1 MSVFRDIVFTNWRNK
16 GVALFFA
23 VTIWGV
29 AYQSEFSEETVS
41 IRVALVPKQEAQIIL
56 RKTAARVED
65 GQFRP
70 FDGDIKI
77 LVNGTR
83 KQVEAFKN
91 SVHERFKIEVDA
103 TADTSEKP
111 SKYVFSRQDFRP
123 ETFSLIQ
130 IERFNPPFV
139 LMEFDAREQREL
151 PVKIHYELPSSGLG
165 EELAKVDPD
174 VVLVSG
180 PARLMDKIQVLAE
193 PELGRGQNKL
203 SFDGVV
209 PLKLVPQETDD
220 GLQVSK
226 LVTIDGPS
234 RDAKLAVRLRAKQ
247 AEFPSERI
255 PIRFATPPDFRY
267 TVLFDDREIPVT
279 FRGPEREIKRLQVD
293 VGKPDF
299 FLTFKL
305 PVESLTGEEEGLTF
319 AEDGLLLH
327 GGYSGD
333 VQILQHPTRHRE
345 GLWSYQLVP
354 NQLADEGG
362 L

>member
-83 KQVEAFKN
+83 KQVEAFKD

-165 EELAKVDPD
+165 EELAK
-174 VVLVSG
+174 
-180 PARLMDKIQVLAE
+180 
-193 PELGRGQNKL
+193 ELGRGQNKL

-319 AEDGLLLH
+319 AEDDLLLH